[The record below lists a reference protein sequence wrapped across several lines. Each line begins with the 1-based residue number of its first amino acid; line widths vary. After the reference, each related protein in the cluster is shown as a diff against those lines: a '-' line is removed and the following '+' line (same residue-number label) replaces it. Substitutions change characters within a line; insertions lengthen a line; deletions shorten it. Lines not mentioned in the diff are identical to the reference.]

1 MSNFLQQRQ
10 MSSGINYSQLQS
22 KKKLQPITQSQQQ
35 QQQQQQLQLQTNLS
49 SQQISQNS
57 QAYAIQTQ
65 IGNYTTANGQVG
77 ILSASNQS
85 TQGNSPAFHNNYY
98 FGNIFNNN
106 QQMQHQQQQ
115 QLQNSNKQLSN
126 SSSPKSYLGQS
137 MNSFTNSSGYIE
149 SQLGLQ
155 KQKSQNNGQ
164 THSTQMQHQY
174 QQQQQ
179 QQQQQNQQS
188 MLSGSTQNNNQQPN
202 QLSQPPLIQQQS
214 NNQGD
219 QLFSP
224 NSMKNKKLYI
234 DTNNNFYFSQ
244 QNAGYLSN
252 LKQGGGM
259 NTQSS
264 QTQKGFTTIRKNQP
278 KQQQRSPTLQ
288 GSQSPNLI
296 NQGGYNILSTSS
308 PASTTNQNTMNY
320 LNSSGQSNTQGQ
332 AGNHSLNL
340 SNNSINSNNSQ
351 NVGIPYSDDTRFIKK
366 TQHFIKSLTSQNG
379 TWNGNNQEEIEDLDE
394 SVLEMMKECNLYE
407 QAQKGIIP
415 DADPTKFSI
424 KRNGIVC
431 CYAAK
436 THQGLVRN
444 YNEDRVSIILNIM
457 KPQNRQSDEQW
468 PKCSFFG
475 VYDGHGGVNCAD
487 FLRDHLHQYVIKDQ
501 NFPWNPKEAIKN
513 GFEQAEIQ
521 FLKQAQ
527 SQINRGG
534 QLDRS
539 GSCALVVLIVGDTC
553 YIANVGDS
561 RAVMSQDGGKN
572 IYALTRDH
580 KPMDEV
586 ENLRIHENGGKVYQ
600 TKIQQIS
607 TTDRKLED
615 PQTIVGPYRVLPG
628 RLSVTRTFGDIEAKL
643 PRYGGNPKVVVST
656 PEIKSFKIQPNHDF
670 IVMGCDG
677 IYDKL
682 TSQEI
687 GQIVW
692 DTTKN
697 EALGENIHE
706 FAGKSVENI
715 MKLSIARKT
724 LDNITVV
731 MIGFDNIEKLLFD
744 KHASSN
750 EAQITQITQNEQSI
764 VPIPSNSLT
773 ANNQLVNKN
782 QKILQNISSS
792 VNSAQSHGQNFASHN
807 LISKNDAKPQT
818 SIIDKKQSNLSP
830 QLLVPLEKQIK
841 NGNSLNQSS
850 SSTEQTPLSEK
861 DSNLENIEQKSTQLS
876 YQSLVSRLPLSNQQK
891 KRTAENSQEEV
902 QTTSLKQLNSMSKTG
917 YATRSSKVGLDNQN
931 NSQAGVQLS
940 PLYNT
945 QQLSV
950 KIKQQNITNTSQGKI
965 QQINGIVT
973 GETKFRQNLVKNLIT
988 K

>member
-10 MSSGINYSQLQS
+10 MSQGINYSQLQS

-57 QAYAIQTQ
+57 SAYAIPTQ
-65 IGNYTTANGQVG
+65 VGNYTAINGQVG
-77 ILSASNQS
+77 LLSTTNQS
-85 TQGNSPAFHNNYY
+85 AQGNSPAFHNNYY

-149 SQLGLQ
+149 NQLGLQ
-155 KQKSQNNGQ
+155 KQKSQNSGQ

-179 QQQQQNQQS
+179 QNQQS
-188 MLSGSTQNNNQQPN
+188 ILQNNTQNNNQQLT
-202 QLSQPPLIQQQS
+202 QLCQSPLIQQQ
-214 NNQGD
+214 NNSQGE
-219 QLFSP
+219 QLCSP

-252 LKQGGGM
+252 LKQGGSI

-288 GSQSPNLI
+288 SSQSPNLI
-296 NQGGYNILSTSS
+296 SQGGFNILSTSS
-308 PASTTNQNTMNY
+308 PASTANQSALNY
-320 LNSSGQSNTQGQ
+320 LNSSGLSTASGQ
-332 AGNHSLNL
+332 AGNHSLNM

-415 DADPTKFSI
+415 DADPTKFSV

-457 KPQNRQSDEQW
+457 KPQNRLSDEQW

-697 EALGENIHE
+697 ELLGENIHE

-744 KHASSN
+744 KNTGSN
-750 EAQITQITQNEQSI
+750 ETQFAQINSAPNEQSSA
-764 VPIPSNSLT
+764 PITPNTLS

-792 VNSAQSHGQNFASHN
+792 SNSTQNHGQNFASHS
-807 LISKNDAKPQT
+807 LIQKNDSKSLT
-818 SIIDKKQSNLSP
+818 SIVDKKQSSNLSP

-841 NGNSLNQSS
+841 NVNSLNQSNN
-850 SSTEQTPLSEK
+850 STEQIPLSEK
-861 DSNLENIEQKSTQLS
+861 DSNLENIEQKPTQLS

-891 KRTAENSQEEV
+891 KRTTENNQEEL
-902 QTTSLKQLNSMSKTG
+902 QTTSLKQLTSMNKTG
-917 YATRSSKVGLDNQN
+917 YNTRSSKVGLDNQN
-931 NSQAGVQLS
+931 NSQSGVQLS

-945 QQLSV
+945 QQLST
-950 KIKQQNITNTSQGKI
+950 KIKQQNIANTSQGKI

-973 GETKFRQNLVKNLIT
+973 GETKFRQNLIKNVIT